1 MRIKWLLL
9 RRGKWGYLAFVLA
22 WAIAQLH
29 GQAWVSPAVW
39 QSLAEKGKAE
49 VLIVHRDTSFSLP
62 RGYLTKEERGRMVYE
77 VLHSRA
83 ERVCRA
89 TEALLTAKGV
99 SHRRYWIVPLVVA
112 EVDAELLREIA
123 ALPQVQEV
131 VLDRAWR
138 VARVQVHRD
147 LMEWRD
153 TVIVPWGIRH
163 IGVDEVWRMG
173 YRGQGVRIGGQDTGY
188 DWDVPALK
196 ERYAGYM
203 GDTVIHDYHWHD
215 AVREANPLNADSLNP
230 CGFGLRYPCDDH
242 GHGTHTMGT
251 MVGALPDAK
260 IGVAPEA
267 RWIGCRNMDRGWGK
281 PSTYIECFEWF
292 VAPTDRNGLHPDPT
306 LAPHV
311 INNSWACPEQ
321 EGCRS
326 EVFPIMRGVVERVR
340 MAGIVPVVSAGNSGQ
355 GGCGSVRWPA
365 AIYDAAYTV
374 GALGPNDSI
383 APFSSKGP
391 VLSDSS
397 GRIKPDITAPGV
409 EVLSQLPDSSLQK
422 WSGTSMAGPHVA
434 GVVAL
439 MISANPRLAGQVDTI
454 EAILNRTAIP
464 HYAPGDSCTTPSN
477 AVPNNV
483 YGYGVIDAV
492 RAVQEALRWRSVH
505 TDQTEQRPCA
515 STFRSHD
522 GGIAIDFE
530 QASSMR
536 SLRVYDLTGRLRWQT
551 GQLDKGT
558 YLRLKS
564 LPPGAYILQW
574 KQGSQ
579 WCTRK
584 LVTLY

>member
-1 MRIKWLLL
+1 MGWQWCCIVFLLA
-9 RRGKWGYLAFVLA
+9 GTMPQGY
-22 WAIAQLH
+22 
-29 GQAWVSPAVW
+29 GQAKIAPSVW
-39 QSLAEKGKAE
+39 QSLADGGVAE
-49 VLIVHRDTSFSLP
+49 VLIVHRDTSIALP

-77 VLHSRA
+77 MLQSHA
-83 ERVCRA
+83 ERVCQK
-89 TEALLTAKGV
+89 TEELLTAEGV
-99 SHRRYWIVPLVVA
+99 SYRRYWIVPLVVA
-112 EVDAELLREIA
+112 KVNVELLRAIA
-123 ALPQVQEV
+123 VLPQVQEV
-131 VLDRAWR
+131 LLDRAWR
-138 VARVQVHRD
+138 VSEVQIHSDAV
-147 LMEWRD
+147 EWRD
-153 TVIVPWGIRH
+153 TPVVPWGIRH

-196 ERYAGYM
+196 EQYAGYM

-215 AVREANPLNADSLNP
+215 AVREVNPLNADSLNP

-251 MVGALPDAK
+251 MVGELPDAK
-260 IGVAPEA
+260 IGIAPEA

-292 VAPTDRNGLHPDPT
+292 VAPTDLNGAHPDPS

-321 EGCRS
+321 EGCTS
-326 EVFPIMRGVVERVR
+326 EVLPLMEQVIERVR

-409 EVLSQLPDSSLQK
+409 QVLSQLPDSSLQK

-464 HYAPGDSCTTPSN
+464 HFAPGDSCTTPSN

-492 RAVQEALRWRSVH
+492 RAVEEALRWRSVY
-505 TDQTEQRPCA
+505 TFKTEQKPCA
-515 STFRSHD
+515 LAFQSHN

-530 QASSMR
+530 RASSMR
-536 SLRVYDLTGRLRWQT
+536 SLRVYDVTGRLRWWT
-551 GQLDKGT
+551 GELNKNAFP
-558 YLRLKS
+558 RLKS
-564 LPPGAYILQW
+564 LPQGTYILQW
-574 KQGSQ
+574 KEGSQ
-579 WCTRK
+579 RCVRK
-584 LVTLY
+584 LVILQ